1 MARLTSKATPL
12 PSSTPFSLYGSRHK
26 WLDSLPPFDG
36 SSNKPAQVTLQ
47 DLMQL
52 QALLASGH
60 ETTSHAHMVG
70 VAQHVEECLEE
81 ELPGLFT
88 LRLLTYPLTGK
99 IQQVLVST
107 KSGFRSSGTKTECQ
121 FVEEYL
127 KINWDTVPSI

>member
-81 ELPGLFT
+81 GLPGLFT

-107 KSGFRSSGTKTECQ
+107 KSGFRSSGTKKTECQ
-121 FVEEYL
+121 FVQEY
-127 KINWDTVPSI
+127 